1 MVHQNKNDKELD
13 LSFPSICIPFSKMYY
28 GICEDLPITTNFV
41 ERAFSRYGKINSVI
55 LKLHSSEITHLG
67 PGPAPK
73 IEHYYRF
80 IIHFERWH
88 VENGE
93 ARYVRSIMM
102 SPDPGANIKL
112 AYDGPWY
119 WKFFAYRQQQYT
131 ESKIQEF
138 KRSLRF

>member
-1 MVHQNKNDKELD
+1 MDHRNNTDSD
-13 LSFPSICIPFSKMYY
+13 LSFPSICIPFSRMHY
-28 GICEDLPITTNFV
+28 GIDDDMPITSEFV
-41 ERAFSRYGKINSVI
+41 ERAFTRYGKISSVV
-55 LKLHSSEITHLG
+55 LKLHSSEITHVG
-67 PGPAPK
+67 PIPK

-102 SPDPGANIKL
+102 LTDPGANIKL

-119 WKFFAYRQQQYT
+119 WKFFALRHQSHREYYRIKD
-131 ESKIQEF
+131 SRI
-138 KRSLRF
+138 

>member
-1 MVHQNKNDKELD
+1 MDKDLD
-13 LSFPSICIPFSKMYY
+13 ISVPSICIPFSRMHY
-28 GICEDLPITTNFV
+28 GIDDDVPITCDFV
-41 ERAFSRYGKINSVI
+41 ERLFSRYGKISNVV
-55 LKLHSSEITHLG
+55 LKLHSSEITHTG
-67 PGPAPK
+67 SVPK

-102 SPDPGANIKL
+102 SPNPDANIKL

-119 WKFFAYRQQQYT
+119 WKFFALRQHQHHQHH
-131 ESKIQEF
+131 
-138 KRSLRF
+138 